1 MMTEYDERVEFQR
14 NLLKAE
20 EWAKNPKSVHI
31 HRTPTMWY
39 ETEDS
44 KKFLENGN
52 VTDIQYHNGI
62 IKRQQD
68 GKTVYTFGKEIT
80 GEELV
85 RAYVRGGQ

>member
-1 MMTEYDERVEFQR
+1 MTEYDERVEFQR

-39 ETEDS
+39 ETEES

-52 VTDIQYHNGI
+52 VTDTQS
-62 IKRQQD
+62 
-68 GKTVYTFGKEIT
+68 VSYTHLTLPTNRE
-80 GEELV
+80 V
-85 RAYVRGGQ
+85 